1 MKRLL
6 CILLVFTLFTS
17 ICVIGVSA
25 NSIEEKLAEKFYDY
39 CGGNKI
45 DWNSP
50 NISKDDQKVII
61 YEYKEVDNIV
71 YFSAV
76 ACWLAPGCMG
86 WIETFDKWNVYSPDY
101 NYPSESSLYVLID
114 DNVFSIGEAWK
125 KGLVTDLTP
134 IEGFSKHTVVT
145 RVENT
150 ESEQPTSV
158 LSTGPT
164 QPTSNPL
171 TEPTQPS
178 TNTSADTNSNKEYD
192 FVDNE
197 VIVVLTNEAAAKVK
211 SGELVIDKDYFKSTE
226 FNVTDV
232 ECLDL
237 ENSARIYLLTLDTH
251 DCENVLRVAELLTAY
266 EDVEFAEPNFYHH
279 IAVSKKSDNPI
290 KVTAKIKIVKLK
302 KLKNKKQVVKAIN
315 VKNAKGKVT
324 FKLIKSGITNK
335 IRKLVKINSKGVITI
350 NKWKKAK
357 KGTYN
362 IKVTVKAA
370 GNNNYSAKTIT
381 KTVKVNIK

>member
-211 SGELVIDKDYFKSTE
+211 SGEIWRI
-226 FNVTDV
+226 
-232 ECLDL
+232 
-237 ENSARIYLLTLDTH
+237 ARESI
-251 DCENVLRVAELLTAY
+251 C
-266 EDVEFAEPNFYHH
+266 
-279 IAVSKKSDNPI
+279 
-290 KVTAKIKIVKLK
+290 
-302 KLKNKKQVVKAIN
+302 
-315 VKNAKGKVT
+315 
-324 FKLIKSGITNK
+324 
-335 IRKLVKINSKGVITI
+335 
-350 NKWKKAK
+350 
-357 KGTYN
+357 
-362 IKVTVKAA
+362 
-370 GNNNYSAKTIT
+370 
-381 KTVKVNIK
+381 

>member
-1 MKRLL
+1 MK
-6 CILLVFTLFTS
+6 
-17 ICVIGVSA
+17 
-25 NSIEEKLAEKFYDY
+25 KL
-39 CGGNKI
+39 
-45 DWNSP
+45 
-50 NISKDDQKVII
+50 
-61 YEYKEVDNIV
+61 
-71 YFSAV
+71 
-76 ACWLAPGCMG
+76 
-86 WIETFDKWNVYSPDY
+86 
-101 NYPSESSLYVLID
+101 LYVLLGAMIF
-114 DNVFSIGEAWK
+114 FS
-125 KGLVTDLTP
+125 
-134 IEGFSKHTVVT
+134 
-145 RVENT
+145 
-150 ESEQPTSV
+150 SV
-158 LSTGPT
+158 ICV
-164 QPTSNPL
+164 
-171 TEPTQPS
+171 
-178 TNTSADTNSNKEYD
+178 SADTNSNKEYD

-324 FKLIKSGITNK
+324 YKLVKSGITNK